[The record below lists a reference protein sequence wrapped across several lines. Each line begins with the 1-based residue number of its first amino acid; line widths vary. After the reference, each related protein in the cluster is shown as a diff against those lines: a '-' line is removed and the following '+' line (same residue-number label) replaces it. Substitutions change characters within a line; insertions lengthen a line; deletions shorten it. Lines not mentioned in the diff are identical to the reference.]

1 MMNKIK
7 EARLKTG
14 LTIKKVAESL
24 GIPQRTYE
32 SWEGGQ
38 RKPTD
43 YVIRHVVADIE
54 KLGEKNQDYRI

>member
-1 MMNKIK
+1 MNKIK
-7 EARLKTG
+7 EARLKVG
-14 LTIKKVAESL
+14 LTIKATAEAL

-43 YVIRHVVADIE
+43 YVVRHLLEDIK
-54 KLGEKNQDYRI
+54 KLGEKA